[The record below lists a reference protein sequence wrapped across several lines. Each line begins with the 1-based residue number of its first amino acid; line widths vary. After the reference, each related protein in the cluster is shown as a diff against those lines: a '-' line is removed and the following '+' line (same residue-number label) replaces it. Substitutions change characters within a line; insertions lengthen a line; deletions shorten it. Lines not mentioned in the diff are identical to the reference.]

1 MNRIEVLAPA
11 GSRESLYA
19 AINNGAD
26 AVYLGGSKFSARAYA
41 SNFDNDEMIKAVD
54 YAHYYGVRVFV
65 TINTL
70 LKEEELKEALKYAG
84 FLYEIGVDAL
94 IIQDL
99 GLFNLIKAKFP
110 SFELH
115 ASTQMTI
122 HNGEGAL
129 YYKEKGFHRLVLS
142 RELSFDEIRY
152 ISKELGIETEIF
164 VHGALCICYSGQC
177 LMSSMIGGRSGNR
190 GKCAQPCRLP
200 YTLKGEKGGERE
212 GYLLSPKDTCT
223 IDEVNEIIKS
233 ETYSLKIEGRMK
245 KPEYV
250 AGVVSNYRKAVDDIL
265 NKEFKY
271 NAEKGKKE
279 LLKLFNREGFSKAYF
294 KKNVGSDMMSYNF
307 PKNTGILLGKV
318 LPSGEILLK
327 EEIALG
333 DGVRQESEKGFTVSK
348 ITKNGNEV
356 KKAYIG
362 EKVKLFPITYKKGQ
376 ILYRT
381 SDKEFLSILEES
393 VKQYKLKLPL
403 DVSGS
408 FKVGENFTLK
418 CIYKGEEYSVSGD
431 MVEVASK
438 KPLEKERIEEAL
450 RKTGDVPFKISNIE
464 FESFEDGFL
473 RISSL
478 NTLRRELVEEIMK
491 GIRRHY
497 RRARNE
503 EYNEVI
509 EKSTAPVSEY
519 IYSCIKKEQLDA
531 LMTID
536 GEKHIAFDIFSRE
549 EGALKLK
556 DILDYSNI
564 EGLNIYIKTPN
575 IIKSEFNK
583 VKAII
588 DKALPYI
595 KGILTSH
602 LGVVYEYKNKTKL
615 IGDYKLNIINSKSLA
630 FYSEDFHLP
639 TLSLELNKKEIKRVL
654 ENSRVN
660 CANMIYGKTE
670 LMISEYCPIGST
682 FGGKNSSKECNLACT
697 KDKYTLID
705 RFNEGFRV
713 MTDIFCRSYILNGK
727 PLNLIDERDELRELG
742 VKAFRL
748 EFRDESFEEVL
759 EVLNKL
765 YYNEELKG
773 EFTKGHYRRGIE

>member
-19 AINNGAD
+19 AINKGAD
-26 AVYLGGSKFSARAYA
+26 AVYLGGNKFSARAYA

-54 YAHYYGVRVFV
+54 YAHYYGVKVFV

-70 LKEEELKEALKYAG
+70 LKEDELKEALKYAG

-99 GLFNLIKAKFP
+99 GLFNLIKSKFP

-129 YYKEKGFHRLVLS
+129 YYKDKGFHRLVLS

-190 GKCAQPCRLP
+190 GRCAQPCRLP
-200 YTLKGEKGGERE
+200 YTLKGEVSGEKK

-223 IDEVNEIIKS
+223 IEEVDEIIKS
-233 ETYSLKIEGRMK
+233 GTYSLKIEGRMK

-250 AGVVSNYRKAVDDIL
+250 AGVVDNYRKAVDDIL
-265 NKEFKY
+265 NKQFKY
-271 NAEKGKKE
+271 DKEKGKKE

-294 KKNVGSDMMSYNF
+294 KKNVGADMMSYNF

-318 LPSGEILLK
+318 LPSGEVLLK

-348 ITKNGNEV
+348 ITKNGQEV

-376 ILYRT
+376 VLYRT
-381 SDKEFLSILEES
+381 SDKEFLSTLEDAIKPFS
-393 VKQYKLKLPL
+393 KKLPL
-403 DVSGS
+403 DVSLK
-408 FKVGENFTLK
+408 FKVGEEVSLACTYN
-418 CIYKGEEYSVSGD
+418 GEEYKVLGD
-431 MVEVASK
+431 VVEEAAK
-438 KPLEKERIEEAL
+438 KPLEKSRIEESL
-450 RKTGDVPFKISNIE
+450 KKTGEVPFKISNID
-464 FESFEDGFL
+464 FEEFEDGFI
-473 RISSL
+473 RIASL
-478 NTLRRELVEEIMK
+478 NNLRRELIEEVMK
-491 GIRRHY
+491 GIRKAT

-503 EYNEVI
+503 EYNSII
-509 EKSTAPVSEY
+509 EAPKKPLGEY
-519 IYSCIKKEQLDA
+519 IFSCILREQVDG
-531 LMTID
+531 LMTIE

-549 EGALKLK
+549 KGALNLE
-556 DILDYSNI
+556 DIKKYSEI
-564 EGLNIYIKTPN
+564 EGVNVYLKTPN
-575 IIKSEFNK
+575 IIKSEFPK
-583 VKAII
+583 VKNIV

-595 KGILTSH
+595 KGILTSN
-602 LGVVYEYKNKTKL
+602 LGIVHEYKNKTSL

-630 FYSEDFHLP
+630 FYSEDFDMP
-639 TLSLELNKKEIKRVL
+639 TLSLELNKNEIKSIL
-654 ENSRVN
+654 KESKVN
-660 CANMIYGKTE
+660 ASNMIYGKTE

-682 FGGKNSSKECNLACT
+682 FGGKCSSKDCNLACT
-697 KDKYTLID
+697 RDKFTLID

-727 PLNLIDERDELRELG
+727 ALNLIDEREELRELG
-742 VKAFRL
+742 VKSFRL

-759 EVLNKL
+759 EVVNK
-765 YYNEELKG
+765 
-773 EFTKGHYRRGIE
+773 